1 MMKCAEA
8 LEWMPV
14 YSELPEDDPQRL
26 AIEKHLSECESC
38 AEQYSVWAA
47 SEEWMEDDSDI
58 DVREASD
65 SGFSP
70 ARVMNM
76 IYEEQD
82 WLVPVHQR
90 SQTWSLRSRNT
101 LAGIVAF
108 CMGIFLCALIV
119 LLVRREQ
126 SNIEDISGVIPTV
139 VAGGDHTGWG
149 NMTIGVPVASISDPV
164 ILQVVPTIPHYW
176 IALSLFGV
184 TFALLLLNWLTRVRR

>member
-14 YSELPEDDPQRL
+14 YSQLPEDDPQRL
-26 AIEKHLSECESC
+26 AIEKHVSECESC

-58 DVREASD
+58 LVREASG

-90 SQTWSLRSRNT
+90 SQTWSLRSRNM

-139 VAGGDHTGWG
+139 VAGGDQSGWG

>member
-8 LEWMPV
+8 LEWMPF
-14 YSELPEDDPQRL
+14 YSELPVDDPQRQ
-26 AIEKHLSECESC
+26 AVEKHVGECESC

-47 SEEWMEDDSDI
+47 SEEWVEDDSDI
-58 DVREASD
+58 IVNETSG
-65 SGFSP
+65 SGFTP

-76 IYEEQD
+76 IYEEQG

-90 SQTWSLRSRNT
+90 SQIWSLRSRNM

-119 LLVRREQ
+119 LLVRREH
-126 SNIEDISGVIPTV
+126 SNIEDISGLIPPV
-139 VAGGDHTGWG
+139 VAGGDQLGWG